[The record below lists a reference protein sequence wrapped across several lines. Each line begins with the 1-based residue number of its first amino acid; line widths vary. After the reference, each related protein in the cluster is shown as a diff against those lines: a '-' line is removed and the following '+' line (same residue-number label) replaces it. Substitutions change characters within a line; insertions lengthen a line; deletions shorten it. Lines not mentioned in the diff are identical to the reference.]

1 MNQFYCKT
9 GKNIFEAVGVK
20 EKYTSVI
27 YGPCWK
33 FVAPCPDC
41 GATCNEQRQ
50 VESRRKGGFYFDS
63 YVENLRSQ
71 GGGCNPGGGC
81 CGS

>member
-9 GKNIFEAVGVK
+9 CKNIFEAVGVK
-20 EKYTSVI
+20 EEYTSSV
-27 YGPCWK
+27 YGPYWK

-41 GATCNEQRQ
+41 GATCDEHRAST
-50 VESRRKGGFYFDS
+50 SRRKGGFDFDS

-71 GGGCNPGGGC
+71 GGGCDPGGGC